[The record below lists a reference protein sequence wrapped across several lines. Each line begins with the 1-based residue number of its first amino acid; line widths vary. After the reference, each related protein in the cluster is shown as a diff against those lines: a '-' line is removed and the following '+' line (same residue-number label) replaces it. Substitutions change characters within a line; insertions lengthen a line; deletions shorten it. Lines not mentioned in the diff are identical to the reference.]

1 MKNFDIL
8 LVGFDHTHPN
18 NVILTV
24 GRKKEGENVEL
35 VNVLQGEEALDLYKK
50 LASPISR
57 NQEKES

>member
-24 GRKKEGENVEL
+24 GRKKKGEKCRAC
-35 VNVLQGEEALDLYKK
+35 QC
-50 LASPISR
+50 ASRKRSA
-57 NQEKES
+57 